1 MFRKDIPGWLH
12 SNEVSAIERLC
23 SMAEPNTNIIE
34 IGPFA
39 GRTTQVIASL
49 CKTNVIY
56 AIDPWHIT
64 EPPIVWQG
72 INDYN
77 GPEFDSN
84 GVKDIFQKEIL
95 EKHNN
100 VVGIQGLFPQ
110 DFPTMNNVSWI
121 HWDTDTINDTVELHK
136 QLQVSWNLL
145 GKNSVLSGHTFAYW
159 MPSVVQTVREFANI
173 HNVDIILPASGSIWY
188 IKK

>member
-49 CKTNVIY
+49 CKTNMIY
-56 AIDPWHIT
+56 AIDPWYVT
-64 EPPIVWQG
+64 EPPIVWEG
-72 INDYN
+72 INDYD

-84 GVKDIFQKEIL
+84 GVKDIFQKEIVD
-95 EKHNN
+95 KHNN
-100 VVGIQGLFPQ
+100 VISIQGQFPE
-110 DFPTMNNVSWI
+110 DCPEIYNVSWI
-121 HWDTDTINDTVELHK
+121 HWDTDTINGTQEIHK
-136 QLQVSWNLL
+136 QLSYAWNLL

-159 MPSVVQTVREFANI
+159 MPSVVQAVREFANI
-173 HNVDIILPASGSIWY
+173 YNSDIILPASGSIWY